1 VQIVSLSDAICL
13 YDDAYQKY
21 PNVFRLVT
29 GDGQQ
34 FLIRGDSPEDVD
46 DWIQK
51 INYMAAMKT
60 TGVRLRPKTLNSD
73 ESDMTPSTSHPQHQQ
88 QHPLPGVHYY
98 YQHHQD
104 PLHPSWAKRESKA
117 KSKVISLSE
126 KLAEHRRLLAKDE
139 QLRNQLVV
147 LTPMQ
152 KTTRDRMLL
161 YADTI
166 GKRILDQRI
175 AIQRLECYR
184 EYIERELFYYQ
195 SIKTHGRPSISH
207 NNSGDSSSSSNSN
220 SNTQGKANSRN
231 TISRKLSAP
240 LPFYSGL
247 LQTRSATPPAT
258 TDSPRLFGMTLAPND
273 IDTEAPTMRIPHRS
287 SSLLMSLSCG
297 GSNSSTTKTMQ
308 DEPSQHESLDG
319 PHDDSTPP
327 SQYQNPRVADV
338 VRVSRQRSQ
347 SNPVPLVQ
355 TTDDDPN
362 DSPSL
367 EVPTVKKNRD
377 RSVSEVTTDDED
389 FSIVVA
395 HGEKDSLVNH
405 VDRIVDVV

>member
-1 VQIVSLSDAICL
+1 MQIVSLLDAICL

-34 FLIRGDSPEDVD
+34 FLIRGDSLEDVD
-46 DWIQK
+46 DWVQK

-73 ESDMTPSTSHPQHQQ
+73 ESDMTPSSNPPQHQQ

-98 YQHHQD
+98 HQHHQD
-104 PLHPSWAKRESKA
+104 TLHPSWAKRESKA

-126 KLAEHRRLLAKDE
+126 KLVEHKRLLAKDE
-139 QLRNQLVV
+139 QLRNQLMV

-152 KTTRDRMLL
+152 KTSRDRMLL
-161 YADTI
+161 FADTI

-195 SIKTHGRPSISH
+195 SMKAHRQPLISH
-207 NNSGDSSSSSNSN
+207 NSSGDSSNSSNS
-220 SNTQGKANSRN
+220 SNNAQGNRN

-247 LQTRSATPPAT
+247 LQPRSATPPTT
-258 TDSPRLFGMTLAPND
+258 TDSPRFLGITLAPTD
-273 IDTEAPTMRIPHRS
+273 IDPEIPSMRIPHRS

-297 GSNSSTTKTMQ
+297 GSNSSNTKTTIQ
-308 DEPSQHESLDG
+308 DEPSQHESFVP
-319 PHDDSTPP
+319 PHDDPTPSHYP
-327 SQYQNPRVADV
+327 NTRVAEV

-355 TTDDDPN
+355 TTGDNDDPN
-362 DSPSL
+362 DPPSL
-367 EVPTVKKNRD
+367 KVPAVKKNRD

-395 HGEKDSLVNH
+395 HGEKDSLVSH